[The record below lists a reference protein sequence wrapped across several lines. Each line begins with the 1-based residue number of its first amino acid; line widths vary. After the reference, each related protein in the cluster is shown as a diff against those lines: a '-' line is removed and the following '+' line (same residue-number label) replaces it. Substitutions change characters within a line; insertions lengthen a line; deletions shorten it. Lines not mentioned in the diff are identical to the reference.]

1 MKKLVSALTV
11 GAIIAGAAFADVSIG
26 LNFRQRANLLSHN
39 FAVGDKKATSKIL
52 FTDAYSGNGTD
63 NLAIGLSG
71 DIVSFNA
78 TLVADQAT
86 TAKIRSKSFNGNVSL
101 GKVQLFGGLW
111 ADGKVDGDFR
121 NKTDIDAG
129 NMEGMDFEFKKLG
142 SAFAGSPSFFVDNI
156 VNPVDNKA
164 ESYAFGGEWKV
175 PSPKSVKFTLKGTY
189 ITNSVSDE
197 SSHGKD
203 NQLKGHTFAG
213 LLKAQAE
220 HVTTELVFKY
230 GDLNKADAAKKP
242 LRAMAFGLYAMP
254 VTISGLTTTIGGAGS
269 VVDGTFTDFSADLR
283 LRYKTGNLSITSFHS
298 YSALV
303 DAEKSSKYV
312 SNKTTKGLAD
322 RIVVDTVNDYKDNK
336 PANKYFYK
344 YKKDTDTIEGISG
357 AHSGTVLYRD
367 AILTNNIML
376 RYKINKTFSA
386 YGFVADMIGFG
397 QSKGKDVENIIDGK
411 KVVGEPIV
419 QLRAGLYGQASC
431 GSSSISAGVVYAIHD
446 VTKTESKDSM
456 ATLAVPVI
464 FRVKM

>member
-39 FAVGDKKATSKIL
+39 FAVGDGKATSKIL

-78 TLVADQAT
+78 QLCDDQAKT
-86 TAKIRSKSFNGNVSL
+86 DNIRSKSFNGNVSL
-101 GKVQLFGGLW
+101 GKVQLFGGMW
-111 ADGKVDGDFR
+111 ADGKVDGAFR
-121 NKTDIDAG
+121 NKSDIDAG

-142 SAFAGSPSFFVDNI
+142 SAFKNSPSFFVDNI

-213 LLKAQAE
+213 LLNARAE

-230 GDLNKADAAKKP
+230 GDYNKAVDGKAV
-242 LRAMAFGLYAMP
+242 RAMAFGLYAMP

-283 LRYKTGNLSITSFHS
+283 LYYKTGALSITSFHS

-312 SNKTTKGLAD
+312 GNETTKGLAD
-322 RIVVDTVNDYKDNK
+322 ASAVTNGKH
-336 PANKYFYK
+336 
-344 YKKDTDTIEGISG
+344 G
-357 AHSGTVLYRD
+357 GTTLKRD
-367 AILTNNIML
+367 AILANNIML
-376 RYKINKTFSA
+376 RYKFNKTFAA

-397 QSKGKDVENIIDGK
+397 KNGGKDVETTINGE
-411 KVVGEPIV
+411 KVVGKPVV
-419 QLRAGLYGQASC
+419 QLRTGLYGQAYC
-431 GSSSISAGVVYAIHD
+431 GSSSISVGVVYALHD
-446 VTKTESKDSM
+446 VTKTTAADSVG
-456 ATLAVPVI
+456 TLAVPVI

>member
-39 FAVGDKKATSKIL
+39 FAVGDTKASSKIL

-78 TLVADQAT
+78 QLCNDEYNNKYIR
-86 TAKIRSKSFNGNVSL
+86 AKSLNANVTL
-101 GKVQLFGGLW
+101 GKVQLFGGFW
-111 ADGKVDGDFR
+111 SDGKVDGAFR

-142 SAFAGSPSFFVDNI
+142 SAFKNSPSFFVDNI

-213 LLKAQAE
+213 LLNARAE

-230 GDLNKADAAKKP
+230 GDYNKAVDGKAV
-242 LRAMAFGLYAMP
+242 RAMAFGLYAMP

-283 LRYKTGNLSITSFHS
+283 LYYKTGALSITSFHS

-312 SNKTTKGLAD
+312 GNETTKGLAD
-322 RIVVDTVNDYKDNK
+322 ASAVTNGKH
-336 PANKYFYK
+336 
-344 YKKDTDTIEGISG
+344 G
-357 AHSGTVLYRD
+357 GTTLKRD
-367 AILTNNIML
+367 AILANNIML
-376 RYKINKTFSA
+376 RYKFNKTFAA

-397 QSKGKDVENIIDGK
+397 KNGGKDVEATINGE
-411 KVVGEPIV
+411 KVVGKPVV
-419 QLRAGLYGQASC
+419 QLRTGLYGQAYC
-431 GSSSISAGVVYAIHD
+431 GSSSISVGVVYALHD
-446 VTKTESKDSM
+446 VTKTTAADSVG
-456 ATLAVPVI
+456 TLAVPVV

>member
-26 LNFRQRANLLSHN
+26 LNFRQRANLLSHK
-39 FAVGDKKATSKIL
+39 FAENGRDADSAIL

-78 TLVADQAT
+78 QLCDDQANT
-86 TAKIRSKSFNGNVSL
+86 NYIRSKSFNGNVSL
-101 GKVQLFGGLW
+101 GKVQLFGGMW
-111 ADGKVDGDFR
+111 ADGKVDGAFR
-121 NKTDIDAG
+121 NKSDIDAG

-142 SAFAGSPSFFVDNI
+142 SAFKNSPSFFVDNI
-156 VNPVDNKA
+156 VNPVDNKG

-189 ITNSVSDE
+189 ITNSMSDE
-197 SSHGKD
+197 KSHGKD

-213 LLKAQAE
+213 LLNARAE

-230 GDLNKADAAKKP
+230 GDYNKAVDGKAV
-242 LRAMAFGLYAMP
+242 RAMAFGLYAMP

-283 LRYKTGNLSITSFHS
+283 LYYKTGALSITSFHS

-312 SNKTTKGLAD
+312 GNETTKGLAD
-322 RIVVDTVNDYKDNK
+322 ASAVTNGKH
-336 PANKYFYK
+336 
-344 YKKDTDTIEGISG
+344 G
-357 AHSGTVLYRD
+357 GTTLKRD
-367 AILTNNIML
+367 AILANNIML
-376 RYKINKTFSA
+376 RYKFNKTFAA

-397 QSKGKDVENIIDGK
+397 KNGGKDVETTINGE
-411 KVVGEPIV
+411 KVVGKPVV
-419 QLRAGLYGQASC
+419 QLRTGLYGQAYC
-431 GSSSISAGVVYAIHD
+431 GSSSISVGVVYALHD
-446 VTKTESKDSM
+446 VTKTTAADSVG
-456 ATLAVPVI
+456 TLAVPVI

>member
-39 FAVGDKKATSKIL
+39 FAVGDGKATSKIL

-78 TLVADQAT
+78 QLCNDEYNNKYVR
-86 TAKIRSKSFNGNVSL
+86 AKSLNASVTL
-101 GKVQLFGGLW
+101 GKVELFGGFW
-111 ADGKVDGDFR
+111 ADGKVDGAFR

-142 SAFAGSPSFFVDNI
+142 SAYKTSPSFFVDNI

-189 ITNSVSDE
+189 ITNSVSDD

-213 LLKAQAE
+213 LLNARAE

-230 GDLNKADAAKKP
+230 GDFNKAVDGKAV
-242 LRAMAFGLYAMP
+242 RAMAFGLYAMP

-283 LRYKTGNLSITSFHS
+283 LYYKTGALSITSFHS

-312 SNKTTKGLAD
+312 GNETTKGLAD
-322 RIVVDTVNDYKDNK
+322 ASAVTNGKH
-336 PANKYFYK
+336 
-344 YKKDTDTIEGISG
+344 G
-357 AHSGTVLYRD
+357 GTTLKRD
-367 AILTNNIML
+367 AILANNIML
-376 RYKINKTFSA
+376 RYKFNKTFAA

-397 QSKGKDVENIIDGK
+397 KNGGKDVEATINGE
-411 KVVGEPIV
+411 KVVGKPVV
-419 QLRAGLYGQASC
+419 QLRTGLYGQAYC
-431 GSSSISAGVVYAIHD
+431 GSSSISVGVVYALHD
-446 VTKTESKDSM
+446 VTKTTAADSVG
-456 ATLAVPVI
+456 TLAVPVI

>member
-11 GAIIAGAAFADVSIG
+11 GAIIAVAAFADVSIG

-39 FAVGDKKATSKIL
+39 FEAGDTKASSKIL

-78 TLVADQAT
+78 QLCDDQAKT
-86 TAKIRSKSFNGNVSL
+86 DYIRSKSFNGNVSL
-101 GKVQLFGGLW
+101 GKVQLFGGMW
-111 ADGKVDGDFR
+111 ADGKVDGAFR
-121 NKTDIDAG
+121 NKSDIDAG

-142 SAFAGSPSFFVDNI
+142 SAFKNSPSFFVDNI

-189 ITNSVSDE
+189 ITNSVSDD

-213 LLKAQAE
+213 LLNARAE

-230 GDLNKADAAKKP
+230 GDYNKAVDGKAV
-242 LRAMAFGLYAMP
+242 RAMAFGLYAMP

-283 LRYKTGNLSITSFHS
+283 LYYKTGALSITSFHS

-312 SNKTTKGLAD
+312 GNETTKGLAD
-322 RIVVDTVNDYKDNK
+322 ASAVTNGKH
-336 PANKYFYK
+336 
-344 YKKDTDTIEGISG
+344 G
-357 AHSGTVLYRD
+357 GTTLKRD
-367 AILTNNIML
+367 AILANNIML
-376 RYKINKTFSA
+376 RYKFNKTFAA

-397 QSKGKDVENIIDGK
+397 KNGGKDVEATINGE
-411 KVVGEPIV
+411 KVVGKPVV
-419 QLRAGLYGQASC
+419 QLRTGLYGQAYC
-431 GSSSISAGVVYAIHD
+431 GSSSISVGVVYALHD
-446 VTKTESKDSM
+446 VTKTTAADSVG
-456 ATLAVPVI
+456 TLAVPVI

>member
-78 TLVADQAT
+78 QLCDDQAKT
-86 TAKIRSKSFNGNVSL
+86 DYIRSKSFNGNVSL
-101 GKVQLFGGLW
+101 GKIQLFGGMW
-111 ADGKVDGDFR
+111 ADGKVDGAFR
-121 NKTDIDAG
+121 NKSDIDAG

-142 SAFAGSPSFFVDNI
+142 SAFKNSPSFFVDNI

-213 LLKAQAE
+213 LLNARAE

-230 GDLNKADAAKKP
+230 GDYNKAVDGKAV
-242 LRAMAFGLYAMP
+242 RAMAFGLYAMP

-283 LRYKTGNLSITSFHS
+283 LYYKTGALSITSFRG

-312 SNKTTKGLAD
+312 GNETTKGLAD
-322 RIVVDTVNDYKDNK
+322 ASAVTNGKH
-336 PANKYFYK
+336 
-344 YKKDTDTIEGISG
+344 G
-357 AHSGTVLYRD
+357 GTTLKRD
-367 AILTNNIML
+367 AILANNIML
-376 RYKINKTFSA
+376 RYKFNKTFAA

-397 QSKGKDVENIIDGK
+397 KNGGKDVEATINVE
-411 KVVGEPIV
+411 KVVGKPVV
-419 QLRAGLYGQASC
+419 QLRTGLYGQAYC
-431 GSSSISAGVVYAIHD
+431 GSSSISVGVVYALHD
-446 VTKTESKDSM
+446 VTKTTAADSVG
-456 ATLAVPVI
+456 TLAVPVI

>member
-39 FAVGDKKATSKIL
+39 FAEVDTKASSKIL
-52 FTDAYSGNGTD
+52 FTDAYSGSGTD

-78 TLVADQAT
+78 QLT
-86 TAKIRSKSFNGNVSL
+86 TDETMKDLDNGGSIRSKSFNGNVSL

-111 ADGKVDGDFR
+111 ADGKVDGAFR

-142 SAFAGSPSFFVDNI
+142 SAFKNSPSFFVDNI
-156 VNPVDNKA
+156 VNPVDNKG

-197 SSHGKD
+197 KSHGKD

-213 LLKAQAE
+213 LLNARAE

-230 GDLNKADAAKKP
+230 GDYNKAVDGKAV
-242 LRAMAFGLYAMP
+242 RAMAFGLYAMP

-283 LRYKTGNLSITSFHS
+283 LYYKTGALSITSFHS

-312 SNKTTKGLAD
+312 GNETTKGLAD
-322 RIVVDTVNDYKDNK
+322 ASEVKNGKH
-336 PANKYFYK
+336 
-344 YKKDTDTIEGISG
+344 G
-357 AHSGTVLYRD
+357 GTTLKRD
-367 AILTNNIML
+367 AILANNIML
-376 RYKINKTFSA
+376 RYKFNKTFAA

-397 QSKGKDVENIIDGK
+397 KNGGKDVEATINGE
-411 KVVGEPIV
+411 KVVGKPVV
-419 QLRAGLYGQASC
+419 QLRTGLYGQAYC
-431 GSSSISAGVVYAIHD
+431 GSSSISVGVVYALHD
-446 VTKTESKDSM
+446 VTKTTAADSVG
-456 ATLAVPVI
+456 TLAVPVI

>member
-39 FAVGDKKATSKIL
+39 FEAGDTKASSKIL

-78 TLVADQAT
+78 QLCNDEYNNKYIR
-86 TAKIRSKSFNGNVSL
+86 AKSLNASVTL
-101 GKVQLFGGLW
+101 GKVELFGGFW
-111 ADGKVDGDFR
+111 ADGKVDGAFR

-142 SAFAGSPSFFVDNI
+142 SAFKNSPSFFVDNI

-189 ITNSVSDE
+189 ITNSVSDD

-213 LLKAQAE
+213 LLNARAE

-230 GDLNKADAAKKP
+230 GDFNKADAAKKP

-283 LRYKTGNLSITSFHS
+283 LYYKTGALSITSFHS

-312 SNKTTKGLAD
+312 GNETTKGLAD
-322 RIVVDTVNDYKDNK
+322 ASAVTNGKH
-336 PANKYFYK
+336 
-344 YKKDTDTIEGISG
+344 G
-357 AHSGTVLYRD
+357 GTTLKRD
-367 AILTNNIML
+367 AILANNIML
-376 RYKINKTFSA
+376 RYKFNKTFAA

-397 QSKGKDVENIIDGK
+397 KNGGKDVETTINGE
-411 KVVGEPIV
+411 KVVGKPVV
-419 QLRAGLYGQASC
+419 QLRTGLYGQAYC
-431 GSSSISAGVVYAIHD
+431 GSSSISVGVVYALHD
-446 VTKTESKDSM
+446 VTKAENKD
-456 ATLAVPVI
+456 AIGTLAVPVI

>member
-39 FAVGDKKATSKIL
+39 FEAGDTKASSKIL

-78 TLVADQAT
+78 QLCDDQANT
-86 TAKIRSKSFNGNVSL
+86 DYIRSKSFNGNVSL
-101 GKVQLFGGLW
+101 GKIQLFGGMW
-111 ADGKVDGDFR
+111 ADGKVDGAFR
-121 NKTDIDAG
+121 NKSDIDAG

-142 SAFAGSPSFFVDNI
+142 SAFKNSPSFFVDNI

-213 LLKAQAE
+213 LLNARAE

-230 GDLNKADAAKKP
+230 GDYNKAVDGKAV
-242 LRAMAFGLYAMP
+242 RAMAFGLYAMP

-283 LRYKTGNLSITSFHS
+283 LYYKTGALSITSFHS

-312 SNKTTKGLAD
+312 GNETTKGLAD
-322 RIVVDTVNDYKDNK
+322 ASAVTNGKH
-336 PANKYFYK
+336 
-344 YKKDTDTIEGISG
+344 G
-357 AHSGTVLYRD
+357 GTTLKRD
-367 AILTNNIML
+367 AILANNIML
-376 RYKINKTFSA
+376 RYKFNKTFAA

-397 QSKGKDVENIIDGK
+397 QSKGKDVEATIKGE
-411 KVVGEPIV
+411 KVVGKPVV
-419 QLRAGLYGQASC
+419 QLRTGLYGQAYC
-431 GSSSISAGVVYAIHD
+431 GSSSISVGVVYALHD
-446 VTKTESKDSM
+446 VTKTTAADSVG
-456 ATLAVPVI
+456 TLAVPVI

>member
-78 TLVADQAT
+78 QLCDDQANT
-86 TAKIRSKSFNGNVSL
+86 DYIRSKSFNGNVSL
-101 GKVQLFGGLW
+101 GKVQLFGGMW
-111 ADGKVDGDFR
+111 ADGKVDGAFR
-121 NKTDIDAG
+121 NKSDIDAG

-142 SAFAGSPSFFVDNI
+142 SAYKTSPSFFVDNI

-213 LLKAQAE
+213 LLNARAE

-230 GDLNKADAAKKP
+230 GDYNKAVDGKAV
-242 LRAMAFGLYAMP
+242 RAMAFGLYAMP

-269 VVDGTFTDFSADLR
+269 VVDGTFTDWSADLR
-283 LRYKTGNLSITSFHS
+283 LYYKTGALSITSFHS

-303 DAEKSSKYV
+303 DAEKSYKLLSTYKDGKV
-312 SNKTTKGLAD
+312 DKAGNETTKGLAD
-322 RIVVDTVNDYKDNK
+322 ASAVTNGKH
-336 PANKYFYK
+336 
-344 YKKDTDTIEGISG
+344 G
-357 AHSGTVLYRD
+357 GTTLKRD
-367 AILTNNIML
+367 AILANNIML
-376 RYKINKTFSA
+376 RYKFNKTFAA

-397 QSKGKDVENIIDGK
+397 KNGGKDVEATINGE
-411 KVVGEPIV
+411 KVVGKPVV
-419 QLRAGLYGQASC
+419 QLRTGLYGQAYC
-431 GSSSISAGVVYAIHD
+431 GSSSISVGVVYALHD
-446 VTKTESKDSM
+446 VTKAENKY
-456 ATLAVPVI
+456 AIGTLAVPVI

>member
-26 LNFRQRANLLSHN
+26 VNFRQRANLLSHN

-213 LLKAQAE
+213 FLKAQAE

-283 LRYKTGNLSITSFHS
+283 LYYKTGALSITSFHS

-312 SNKTTKGLAD
+312 GNETTKGLAD
-322 RIVVDTVNDYKDNK
+322 ASAVTNGKH
-336 PANKYFYK
+336 
-344 YKKDTDTIEGISG
+344 G
-357 AHSGTVLYRD
+357 GTTLKRD
-367 AILTNNIML
+367 AILANNIML
-376 RYKINKTFSA
+376 RYKFNKTFAA

-397 QSKGKDVENIIDGK
+397 KNGGKDVETTINGE
-411 KVVGEPIV
+411 KVVGKPVV
-419 QLRAGLYGQASC
+419 QLRTGLYGQAYC
-431 GSSSISAGVVYAIHD
+431 GSSSISVGVVYALHD
-446 VTKTESKDSM
+446 VTKTTAADSVG
-456 ATLAVPVI
+456 TLAVPVI

>member
-52 FTDAYSGNGTD
+52 FTDAYSGHGTD

-78 TLVADQAT
+78 QLCDDERTVDN
-86 TAKIRSKSFNGNVSL
+86 IRSKSFNGNVSL
-101 GKVQLFGGLW
+101 GKVQLFGGMW
-111 ADGKVDGDFR
+111 ADGKVDGAFR
-121 NKTDIDAG
+121 NKSDIDAG

-142 SAFAGSPSFFVDNI
+142 SAFKNSPSFFVDNI
-156 VNPVDNKA
+156 VNPVDNKG

-189 ITNSVSDE
+189 ITNSMSDE
-197 SSHGKD
+197 KSHGKD

-213 LLKAQAE
+213 LLNARAE

-230 GDLNKADAAKKP
+230 GDYNKAVDGKAV
-242 LRAMAFGLYAMP
+242 RAMAFGLYAMP

-283 LRYKTGNLSITSFHS
+283 LYYKTGALSITSFHS

-312 SNKTTKGLAD
+312 GNETTKGLAD
-322 RIVVDTVNDYKDNK
+322 ASAVTNGKH
-336 PANKYFYK
+336 
-344 YKKDTDTIEGISG
+344 G
-357 AHSGTVLYRD
+357 GTTLKRD
-367 AILTNNIML
+367 AILANNIML
-376 RYKINKTFSA
+376 RYKFNKTFAA

-397 QSKGKDVENIIDGK
+397 KNGGKDVEATINGE
-411 KVVGEPIV
+411 KVVGKPVV
-419 QLRAGLYGQASC
+419 QLRTGLYGQAYC
-431 GSSSISAGVVYAIHD
+431 GSSSISVGVVYALHD
-446 VTKTESKDSM
+446 VTKTTAADSVG
-456 ATLAVPVI
+456 TLAVPVI

>member
-26 LNFRQRANLLSHN
+26 LNFRQRANLLSHK
-39 FAVGDKKATSKIL
+39 FAENGRDADSAIL

-78 TLVADQAT
+78 QLCDDQAKT
-86 TAKIRSKSFNGNVSL
+86 DYIRSKSFNGNVSL
-101 GKVQLFGGLW
+101 GKVQLFGGMW
-111 ADGKVDGDFR
+111 ADGKVDGAFR
-121 NKTDIDAG
+121 NKSDIDAG

-142 SAFAGSPSFFVDNI
+142 SAFGGSPSFFVDNI
-156 VNPVDNKA
+156 VNPVDNKG
-164 ESYAFGGEWKV
+164 ESYAFGAEWKV

-189 ITNSVSDE
+189 ITNSVSE
-197 SSHGKD
+197 EKGHGKD

-213 LLKAQAE
+213 LLNARAE

-230 GDLNKADAAKKP
+230 GDFNKTDAAKKP

-283 LRYKTGNLSITSFHS
+283 LYYKTGALSITSFHS

-303 DAEKSSKYV
+303 DAEKSSKLV

-322 RIVVDTVNDYKDNK
+322 DATTNK
-336 PANKYFYK
+336 SFYQDGK
-344 YKKDTDTIEGISG
+344 ILGKHGGVQIS
-357 AHSGTVLYRD
+357 RD
-367 AILTNNIML
+367 AILANNIML
-376 RYKINKTFSA
+376 RYKFNKTFAA

-397 QSKGKDVENIIDGK
+397 KNGGKDVEATINGE
-411 KVVGEPIV
+411 KVVGKPVV
-419 QLRAGLYGQASC
+419 QLRTGLYGQAYC
-431 GSSSISAGVVYAIHD
+431 GSSSISVGVVYALHD
-446 VTKTESKDSM
+446 VTKTTAADSVG
-456 ATLAVPVI
+456 TLAVPVI

>member
-26 LNFRQRANLLSHN
+26 LNFRQRANLLSHK
-39 FAVGDKKATSKIL
+39 FAENGRDADSAIL

-189 ITNSVSDE
+189 ITNTDSE
-197 SSHGKD
+197 KKGHGED

-230 GDLNKADAAKKP
+230 GDFNKEVGGKAV
-242 LRAMAFGLYAMP
+242 RAMAFGLYAMP

-283 LRYKTGNLSITSFHS
+283 LYYKTGALSITSFHS

-312 SNKTTKGLAD
+312 GNETTKGLAD
-322 RIVVDTVNDYKDNK
+322 ASAVTNGKH
-336 PANKYFYK
+336 
-344 YKKDTDTIEGISG
+344 G
-357 AHSGTVLYRD
+357 GTTLKRD
-367 AILTNNIML
+367 AILANNIML
-376 RYKINKTFSA
+376 RYKFNKTFAA

-397 QSKGKDVENIIDGK
+397 KNGGKDVEATINGE
-411 KVVGEPIV
+411 KVVGKPVV
-419 QLRAGLYGQASC
+419 QLRTGLYGQAYC
-431 GSSSISAGVVYAIHD
+431 GSSSISVGVVYALHD
-446 VTKTESKDSM
+446 VTKTTAADSVG
-456 ATLAVPVI
+456 TLAVPVI

>member
-39 FAVGDKKATSKIL
+39 FAVGDGKATSKIL

-78 TLVADQAT
+78 QLCNDEYNNKYVR
-86 TAKIRSKSFNGNVSL
+86 AKSLNASVTL
-101 GKVQLFGGLW
+101 GKVELFGGFW
-111 ADGKVDGDFR
+111 ADGKVDGAFR

-142 SAFAGSPSFFVDNI
+142 SAYKTSPSFFVDNI

-213 LLKAQAE
+213 LLNARAE

-230 GDLNKADAAKKP
+230 GDFNKAVDGKAV
-242 LRAMAFGLYAMP
+242 RAMAFGLYAMP

-283 LRYKTGNLSITSFHS
+283 LYYKTGALSITSFHS

-312 SNKTTKGLAD
+312 GNETTKGLAD
-322 RIVVDTVNDYKDNK
+322 ASAVTNGKH
-336 PANKYFYK
+336 
-344 YKKDTDTIEGISG
+344 G
-357 AHSGTVLYRD
+357 GTTLKRD
-367 AILTNNIML
+367 AILANNIML
-376 RYKINKTFSA
+376 RYKFNKTFAA

-397 QSKGKDVENIIDGK
+397 KNGGKDVEATINGE
-411 KVVGEPIV
+411 KVVGKPVV
-419 QLRAGLYGQASC
+419 QLRTGLYGQAYC
-431 GSSSISAGVVYAIHD
+431 GSSSISVGVVYALHD
-446 VTKTESKDSM
+446 VTKTTAADSVG
-456 ATLAVPVI
+456 TLAVPVI

>member
-39 FAVGDKKATSKIL
+39 FAEVDTKASSKIL

-78 TLVADQAT
+78 QLT
-86 TAKIRSKSFNGNVSL
+86 TDETMKDLDNGGSIRSKSFNGNVSL

-111 ADGKVDGDFR
+111 ADGKVDGAFR

-142 SAFAGSPSFFVDNI
+142 SAFKNSPSFFVDNI
-156 VNPVDNKA
+156 VNPVDNKG

-197 SSHGKD
+197 KSHGKD

-213 LLKAQAE
+213 LLNARAE

-230 GDLNKADAAKKP
+230 GDYNKAVDGKAV
-242 LRAMAFGLYAMP
+242 RAMAFGLYAMP

-283 LRYKTGNLSITSFHS
+283 LYYKTGALSITSFHS

-303 DAEKSSKYV
+303 DAEKSYKLLSAYKNGKV
-312 SNKTTKGLAD
+312 DKAGNETTKGLAD
-322 RIVVDTVNDYKDNK
+322 ASAVGDGKH
-336 PANKYFYK
+336 
-344 YKKDTDTIEGISG
+344 G
-357 AHSGTVLYRD
+357 GTTLKRD
-367 AILTNNIML
+367 AILANNIML
-376 RYKINKTFSA
+376 RYKFNKSFAA

-397 QSKGKDVENIIDGK
+397 KNGGTDTGLNKDNK
-411 KVVGEPIV
+411 AIV
-419 QLRAGLYGQASC
+419 QLRTGLYGQAYC
-431 GSSSISAGVVYAIHD
+431 GSSSVSVGVVYALHD

>member
-78 TLVADQAT
+78 QLCDDQANT
-86 TAKIRSKSFNGNVSL
+86 NYIRSKSFNGNVSL
-101 GKVQLFGGLW
+101 GKVQLFGGMW
-111 ADGKVDGDFR
+111 ADGKVDGAFR
-121 NKTDIDAG
+121 NKSDIDAG

-142 SAFAGSPSFFVDNI
+142 SAFKNSPSFFVDNI

-189 ITNSVSDE
+189 ITNSMSDKK
-197 SSHGKD
+197 SHGKD

-213 LLKAQAE
+213 LLNARAE

-230 GDLNKADAAKKP
+230 GDFNKAVDGKAV
-242 LRAMAFGLYAMP
+242 RAMAFGLYAMP

-446 VTKTESKDSM
+446 VTITE
-456 ATLAVPVI
+456 
-464 FRVKM
+464 

>member
-26 LNFRQRANLLSHN
+26 LNFRQRANLLSHK
-39 FAVGDKKATSKIL
+39 FAENGRDADSAIL

-78 TLVADQAT
+78 QLCDDQANT
-86 TAKIRSKSFNGNVSL
+86 NYIRSKSFNGNVSL

-189 ITNSVSDE
+189 ITNTDSE
-197 SSHGKD
+197 KKGHGED

-213 LLKAQAE
+213 LLNARAE

-230 GDLNKADAAKKP
+230 GDFNKEVGGKAV
-242 LRAMAFGLYAMP
+242 RAMAFGLYAMP

-283 LRYKTGNLSITSFHS
+283 LYYKTGALSITSFHS

-312 SNKTTKGLAD
+312 GNETTKGLAD
-322 RIVVDTVNDYKDNK
+322 ASAVTNGKH
-336 PANKYFYK
+336 
-344 YKKDTDTIEGISG
+344 G
-357 AHSGTVLYRD
+357 GTTLKRD
-367 AILTNNIML
+367 AILANNIML
-376 RYKINKTFSA
+376 RYKFNKSFTA

-397 QSKGKDVENIIDGK
+397 KDKGKDVINAKTGKDGK
-411 KVVGEPIV
+411 PVV
-419 QLRAGLYGQASC
+419 QLRAGLFGQVFC
-431 GSSSISAGVVYAIHD
+431 GSNSISTGVVYAIHD
-446 VTKTESKDSM
+446 VTKTTAENSV
-456 ATLAVPVI
+456 ATLAVPVV

>member
-52 FTDAYSGNGTD
+52 FTDAYSGHGTD

-78 TLVADQAT
+78 QLCDDERTVDN
-86 TAKIRSKSFNGNVSL
+86 IRSKSFNGNVSL
-101 GKVQLFGGLW
+101 GKVQLFGGMW
-111 ADGKVDGDFR
+111 ADGKVDGAFR
-121 NKTDIDAG
+121 NKSDIDAG

-142 SAFAGSPSFFVDNI
+142 SAFKNSPSFFVDNI

-189 ITNSVSDE
+189 ITNSVSDK

-213 LLKAQAE
+213 LLNARAE

-230 GDLNKADAAKKP
+230 GDYNKAVDGKAV
-242 LRAMAFGLYAMP
+242 RAMAFGLYAMP

-283 LRYKTGNLSITSFHS
+283 LYYKTGALSITSFHS

-312 SNKTTKGLAD
+312 GNETTKGLAD
-322 RIVVDTVNDYKDNK
+322 ASAVTNGKH
-336 PANKYFYK
+336 
-344 YKKDTDTIEGISG
+344 G
-357 AHSGTVLYRD
+357 GTTLKRD
-367 AILTNNIML
+367 AILANNIML
-376 RYKINKTFSA
+376 RYKFNKTFAA

-397 QSKGKDVENIIDGK
+397 KNGGKDVETTINGE
-411 KVVGEPIV
+411 KVVGKPVV
-419 QLRAGLYGQASC
+419 QLRTGLYGQAYC
-431 GSSSISAGVVYAIHD
+431 GSSSISVGVVYALHD
-446 VTKTESKDSM
+446 VTKTTAADSVG
-456 ATLAVPVI
+456 TLAVPVI

>member
-78 TLVADQAT
+78 QLCDDQANT
-86 TAKIRSKSFNGNVSL
+86 NYIRSKSFNGNVSL
-101 GKVQLFGGLW
+101 GKVQLFGGMW
-111 ADGKVDGDFR
+111 ADGKVDGAFR
-121 NKTDIDAG
+121 NKSDIDAG

-142 SAFAGSPSFFVDNI
+142 SAYKTSPSFFVDNI

-164 ESYAFGGEWKV
+164 ESYAFGGQWNV

-189 ITNSVSDE
+189 ITNSVSDD

-213 LLKAQAE
+213 LLNARAE

-230 GDLNKADAAKKP
+230 GDFNKAVDGKAV
-242 LRAMAFGLYAMP
+242 RAMAFGLYAMP

-283 LRYKTGNLSITSFHS
+283 LYYKTGALSITSFHS

-312 SNKTTKGLAD
+312 GNETTKGLAD
-322 RIVVDTVNDYKDNK
+322 ASAVTNGKH
-336 PANKYFYK
+336 
-344 YKKDTDTIEGISG
+344 G
-357 AHSGTVLYRD
+357 GTTLKRD
-367 AILTNNIML
+367 AILANNIML
-376 RYKINKTFSA
+376 RYKFNKTFAA

-397 QSKGKDVENIIDGK
+397 KNGGKDVEATINGE
-411 KVVGEPIV
+411 KVVGKPVV
-419 QLRAGLYGQASC
+419 QLRTGLYGQAYC
-431 GSSSISAGVVYAIHD
+431 GSSSISVGVVYALHD
-446 VTKTESKDSM
+446 VTKTTSENSVG
-456 ATLAVPVI
+456 TLAVPVI

>member
-39 FAVGDKKATSKIL
+39 FAVGDGKATSKIL

-78 TLVADQAT
+78 QLCDDQAKT
-86 TAKIRSKSFNGNVSL
+86 DYIRSKSFNGNVSL
-101 GKVQLFGGLW
+101 GKVQLFGGMW
-111 ADGKVDGDFR
+111 ADGKVDGAFR
-121 NKTDIDAG
+121 NKSDIDAG

-142 SAFAGSPSFFVDNI
+142 SAFKNSPSFFVDNI

-189 ITNSVSDE
+189 ITNTDSE
-197 SSHGKD
+197 KKGHGED

-213 LLKAQAE
+213 LLNARAE

-230 GDLNKADAAKKP
+230 GDFNKADAAKKP

-283 LRYKTGNLSITSFHS
+283 LYYKTGNLSITSFHS

-312 SNKTTKGLAD
+312 GNETTKGLAD
-322 RIVVDTVNDYKDNK
+322 ASAVTKGDHK
-336 PANKYFYK
+336 
-344 YKKDTDTIEGISG
+344 
-357 AHSGTVLYRD
+357 GTTLKRD
-367 AILTNNIML
+367 AILANNIML
-376 RYKINKTFSA
+376 RYKFNKTFAA

-397 QSKGKDVENIIDGK
+397 KNGK
-411 KVVGEPIV
+411 KDAGLNKDNATIV
-419 QLRAGLYGQASC
+419 QLRTGLYGQAYC
-431 GSSSISAGVVYAIHD
+431 GSSSISVGVVYALHD
-446 VTKTESKDSM
+446 VTKTTAADSVG
-456 ATLAVPVI
+456 TLAVPVI

>member
-26 LNFRQRANLLSHN
+26 LQFRQRANLLSHN
-39 FAVGDKKATSKIL
+39 FAVGDTKASSKIL
-52 FTDAYSGNGTD
+52 FTDAYSGNGND

-78 TLVADQAT
+78 QLVADEFVT
-86 TAKIRSKSFNGNVSL
+86 TNIRSKSFNGNVSL
-101 GKVQLFGGLW
+101 GKIQLFGGMW
-111 ADGKVDGDFR
+111 ADGKVDGAFR
-121 NKTDIDAG
+121 NKSDIDAG

-142 SAFAGSPSFFVDNI
+142 SAFKNSPSFFVDNI

-189 ITNSVSDE
+189 ITNTDSE
-197 SSHGKD
+197 KKGHGKD
-203 NQLKGHTFAG
+203 NQLKGHSFAG
-213 LLKAQAE
+213 LLNARAE

-230 GDLNKADAAKKP
+230 GDYNKAVDGKAV
-242 LRAMAFGLYAMP
+242 RAMAFGLYAMP

-283 LRYKTGNLSITSFHS
+283 LYYKAGALSITSFHS

-312 SNKTTKGLAD
+312 SNKTTKGVAD
-322 RIVVDTVNDYKDNK
+322 DATTDKSFYKDGK
-336 PANKYFYK
+336 ILGKH
-344 YKKDTDTIEGISG
+344 GGVQIS
-357 AHSGTVLYRD
+357 RD
-367 AILTNNIML
+367 AILANNIML
-376 RYKINKTFSA
+376 RYKFNKTFAA

-397 QSKGKDVENIIDGK
+397 KNGGKDVEATINGE
-411 KVVGEPIV
+411 KVVGKPVV
-419 QLRAGLYGQASC
+419 QLRTGLYGQAYC
-431 GSSSISAGVVYAIHD
+431 GSSSISVGVVYALHD
-446 VTKTESKDSM
+446 VTKTTAADSVG
-456 ATLAVPVI
+456 TLAVPVI

>member
-39 FAVGDKKATSKIL
+39 FAVGDTKASSKIL
-52 FTDAYSGNGTD
+52 FTDAYSGSGTD

-78 TLVADQAT
+78 QLT
-86 TAKIRSKSFNGNVSL
+86 TDETMKDLDNGGSIRSKSFNGNVSL

-111 ADGKVDGDFR
+111 ADGKVDGAFR

-142 SAFAGSPSFFVDNI
+142 SAYKRSPSFFVDNLVQH
-156 VNPVDNKA
+156 VNADGEN
-164 ESYAFGGEWKV
+164 YALGGEWKV

-197 SSHGKD
+197 KSHGKD

-213 LLKAQAE
+213 LLNARAE

-230 GDLNKADAAKKP
+230 GDYNKAVDGKAV
-242 LRAMAFGLYAMP
+242 RAMAFGLYAMP

-283 LRYKTGNLSITSFHS
+283 LYYKTGALSITSFHS

-312 SNKTTKGLAD
+312 GNETTKGLANASAVTKGD
-322 RIVVDTVNDYKDNK
+322 HK
-336 PANKYFYK
+336 
-344 YKKDTDTIEGISG
+344 
-357 AHSGTVLYRD
+357 GTTLTRD
-367 AILTNNIML
+367 AILANNIML
-376 RYKINKTFSA
+376 RYKINKTFAA

-397 QSKGKDVENIIDGK
+397 QSKGKDVEATINGE
-411 KVVGEPIV
+411 KVVGKPVV
-419 QLRAGLYGQASC
+419 QLRTGLYGQAYC
-431 GSSSISAGVVYAIHD
+431 GSSSISVGVVYALHD
-446 VTKTESKDSM
+446 VTKTTAADSVG
-456 ATLAVPVI
+456 TLAVPVV

>member
-78 TLVADQAT
+78 QLCDDQAKT
-86 TAKIRSKSFNGNVSL
+86 DYIRSKSFNGNVSL
-101 GKVQLFGGLW
+101 GKVQLFGGMW
-111 ADGKVDGDFR
+111 ADGKVDGAFR

-142 SAFAGSPSFFVDNI
+142 SAYKNSPSFFVDNI
-156 VNPVDNKA
+156 VNPVDNKG

-213 LLKAQAE
+213 LLNARAE

-230 GDLNKADAAKKP
+230 GDFNKAVDGKAV
-242 LRAMAFGLYAMP
+242 RAMAFGLYAMP

-283 LRYKTGNLSITSFHS
+283 LYYKTGALSITSFHS

-312 SNKTTKGLAD
+312 GNETTKGLAD
-322 RIVVDTVNDYKDNK
+322 ASAVKNGKH
-336 PANKYFYK
+336 
-344 YKKDTDTIEGISG
+344 G
-357 AHSGTVLYRD
+357 GTTLKRD
-367 AILTNNIML
+367 AILANNIML
-376 RYKINKTFSA
+376 RYKFNKTFAA

-397 QSKGKDVENIIDGK
+397 KNGGKDVETTINGE
-411 KVVGEPIV
+411 KVVGKPVV
-419 QLRAGLYGQASC
+419 QLRTGLYGQAYC
-431 GSSSISAGVVYAIHD
+431 GSSSISVGVVYALHD
-446 VTKTESKDSM
+446 VTKTTAADSVG
-456 ATLAVPVI
+456 TLAVPVI

>member
-26 LNFRQRANLLSHN
+26 LNFRQRANLLSHK
-39 FAVGDKKATSKIL
+39 FAENGRDADSAIL

-78 TLVADQAT
+78 TLVSDQAT
-86 TAKIRSKSFNGNVSL
+86 PAKIRSKSFNGNVSL
-101 GKVQLFGGLW
+101 GKIQLFGGMW

-164 ESYAFGGEWKV
+164 ESYAFGGQWNV

-189 ITNSVSDE
+189 ITNSFSDE

-230 GDLNKADAAKKP
+230 GDFNKADAAKKP

-322 RIVVDTVNDYKDNK
+322 RIVVDTVNDKADK

-344 YKKDTDTIEGISG
+344 YKKDTNIIEGISG

-397 QSKGKDVENIIDGK
+397 QSKGKDVENTIDGK
-411 KVVGEPIV
+411 KVVGKPIV
-419 QLRAGLYGQASC
+419 QLRAGLYGQAFC
-431 GSSSISAGVVYAIHD
+431 GSSCSISAGVVYAIHD